1 LAGVSLLFRP
11 DFIIAIFLGF
21 GWSVRKAKPSL
32 RRPAIYGVLLGV
44 SPYLVHLVTAGFR
57 SVVEGIV
64 IDPVFRLRD
73 GRRLPIPPR
82 WNDSGDFFTRVT
94 DLLGGPDPWPSLSHP
109 AQLTLLFWMVLLAL
123 IVALVLSFRSHKS
136 QLISLSLLALGS
148 VPQLLQR
155 PTPNHV
161 RFVGV
166 LVFSA
171 LVLSLSASLK
181 ARVSGLWPT
190 ILVFGSL
197 LLIAPHHVG
206 RAVADVSWFWGA
218 QKTSVP
224 LSHQGRTLPVL
235 NEMYRDE
242 VTEIFSALDQASTAG
257 KSIFIGPVD
266 LRRTNYSETWLYHL
280 LPNLVPASYH
290 LEMNPGLANRDGG
303 RLAEDL
309 AQSDWLLLSNRF
321 DGWNEPNDSVLPGAS
336 EPTAVVAEK
345 FCLYAET
352 QTYQLLRKCSSS
364 S

>member
-1 LAGVSLLFRP
+1 MTDYFGFW
-11 DFIIAIFLGF
+11 FIPAYRSPPC
-21 GWSVRKAKPSL
+21 WSGCCRCL
-32 RRPAIYGVLLGV
+32 
-44 SPYLVHLVTAGFR
+44 
-57 SVVEGIV
+57 
-64 IDPVFRLRD
+64 
-73 GRRLPIPPR
+73 
-82 WNDSGDFFTRVT
+82 
-94 DLLGGPDPWPSLSHP
+94 
-109 AQLTLLFWMVLLAL
+109 
-123 IVALVLSFRSHKS
+123 LVL
-136 QLISLSLLALGS
+136 
-148 VPQLLQR
+148 
-155 PTPNHV
+155 
-161 RFVGV
+161 
-166 LVFSA
+166 
-171 LVLSLSASLK
+171 
-181 ARVSGLWPT
+181 
-190 ILVFGSL
+190 
-197 LLIAPHHVG
+197 
-206 RAVADVSWFWGA
+206 WGA
-218 QKTSVP
+218 KNICA

-280 LPNLVPASYH
+280 LPNLVSASYH